1 MSTIPSLGHFSTDTR
16 IRTLTKRFG
25 VTYATVTPYPCVFE
39 YKVGIEPTPLVLQT
53 NRPPR
58 STYTFVSPT
67 GLEPVTPSLKVRC
80 SKPTELRRRCL
91 SDRDRTCDL
100 RVPNSPLSQTELHL
114 DIMDNIFVPNFTFD
128 FQRAKEIIAFSDL
141 PVDAH
146 LMIADPDNSAPKYAQ
161 AGCVSVTFHLE
172 AAKNIGQTISDV
184 KSNGA
189 KVGVAVKPGTPF
201 SLVEPF
207 IEQIDLLLIMTVEPG
222 FGGQSFM
229 HEQMDKVKTAR
240 SRIELIKGGKPLI
253 QVDGGISLETIGEAA
268 SAGANCF
275 VAGSAV
281 YRSADPE
288 NMVQLLRKSAE
299 EHFKY

>member
-1 MSTIPSLGHFSTDTR
+1 MKNHILINPSILNA
-16 IRTLTKRFG
+16 RFDDL
-25 VTYATVTPYPCVFE
+25 ANE
-39 YKVGIEPTPLVLQT
+39 IAKV
-53 NRPPR
+53 
-58 STYTFVSPT
+58 
-67 GLEPVTPSLKVRC
+67 
-80 SKPTELRRRCL
+80 
-91 SDRDRTCDL
+91 
-100 RVPNSPLSQTELHL
+100 SQSADQLHL

-128 FQRAKEIIAFSDL
+128 FQRAKEIIEFSDL

-146 LMIADPDNSAPKYAQ
+146 LMIADPDINAPKYAQ

-189 KVGVAVKPGTPF
+189 KVGVAVKPGTSF

-207 IEQIDLLLIMTVEPG
+207 IEQIDLLLVMTVEPG

-229 HEQMDKVKTAR
+229 HDQMDKVKIAR
-240 SRIELIKGGKPLI
+240 SRIELMKGTKPLI

-268 SAGANCF
+268 NAGANCF

-281 YRSADPE
+281 YKSADPE

>member
-1 MSTIPSLGHFSTDTR
+1 MKNHILINPSILNA
-16 IRTLTKRFG
+16 RFDDL
-25 VTYATVTPYPCVFE
+25 ANE
-39 YKVGIEPTPLVLQT
+39 IAKV
-53 NRPPR
+53 
-58 STYTFVSPT
+58 
-67 GLEPVTPSLKVRC
+67 
-80 SKPTELRRRCL
+80 
-91 SDRDRTCDL
+91 
-100 RVPNSPLSQTELHL
+100 SQSADQLHL

-128 FQRAKEIIAFSDL
+128 FQRAKEIIEFSDL

-146 LMIADPDNSAPKYAQ
+146 LMIADPDISAPKYAQ

-189 KVGVAVKPGTPF
+189 KVGVAVKPGTSF

-207 IEQIDLLLIMTVEPG
+207 IEQIDLLLVMTVEPG

-229 HEQMDKVKTAR
+229 HDQMDKVKTAR
-240 SRIELIKGGKPLI
+240 SRIELMKGTKPLI

-268 SAGANCF
+268 NAGANCF

-281 YRSADPE
+281 YKSANPE
-288 NMVQLLRKSAE
+288 NMVQMLRKSAE

>member
-1 MSTIPSLGHFSTDTR
+1 MKNNILINPSILNAKFDDLANE
-16 IRTLTKRFG
+16 I
-25 VTYATVTPYPCVFE
+25 A
-39 YKVGIEPTPLVLQT
+39 KV
-53 NRPPR
+53 
-58 STYTFVSPT
+58 
-67 GLEPVTPSLKVRC
+67 SLNA
-80 SKPTELRRRCL
+80 
-91 SDRDRTCDL
+91 D
-100 RVPNSPLSQTELHL
+100 QLHL

-146 LMIADPDNSAPKYAQ
+146 LMIADPDVSAPRYAQ

-281 YRSADPE
+281 YKSADPE

>member
-1 MSTIPSLGHFSTDTR
+1 MKNHILINPSILNA
-16 IRTLTKRFG
+16 RFDDL
-25 VTYATVTPYPCVFE
+25 ANE
-39 YKVGIEPTPLVLQT
+39 IAKV
-53 NRPPR
+53 
-58 STYTFVSPT
+58 
-67 GLEPVTPSLKVRC
+67 
-80 SKPTELRRRCL
+80 
-91 SDRDRTCDL
+91 
-100 RVPNSPLSQTELHL
+100 SQSADQLHL

-128 FQRAKEIIAFSDL
+128 FQRAKEIIEFSDL

-146 LMIADPDNSAPKYAQ
+146 LMIADPDISAPKYAQ

-189 KVGVAVKPGTPF
+189 KVGVAVKPGTSF

-281 YRSADPE
+281 YKSADPE

>member
-1 MSTIPSLGHFSTDTR
+1 MKNNILINPSILNAKFDDLANE
-16 IRTLTKRFG
+16 I
-25 VTYATVTPYPCVFE
+25 A
-39 YKVGIEPTPLVLQT
+39 KV
-53 NRPPR
+53 
-58 STYTFVSPT
+58 
-67 GLEPVTPSLKVRC
+67 
-80 SKPTELRRRCL
+80 
-91 SDRDRTCDL
+91 
-100 RVPNSPLSQTELHL
+100 SQSADQLHL

-146 LMIADPDNSAPKYAQ
+146 LMIADPDNSAPKYAQAGCVSDPDNSAPKYAQ

-253 QVDGGISLETIGEAA
+253 QVDGGISLETIGEC
-268 SAGANCF
+268 SVESGI
-275 VAGSAV
+275 S
-281 YRSADPE
+281 
-288 NMVQLLRKSAE
+288 
-299 EHFKY
+299 

>member
-1 MSTIPSLGHFSTDTR
+1 MKNHILINPSILNA
-16 IRTLTKRFG
+16 RFDDL
-25 VTYATVTPYPCVFE
+25 ANE
-39 YKVGIEPTPLVLQT
+39 IAKV
-53 NRPPR
+53 
-58 STYTFVSPT
+58 
-67 GLEPVTPSLKVRC
+67 
-80 SKPTELRRRCL
+80 
-91 SDRDRTCDL
+91 
-100 RVPNSPLSQTELHL
+100 SQSADQLHL

-128 FQRAKEIIAFSDL
+128 FQRAKEIIEFSDL

-146 LMIADPDNSAPKYAQ
+146 LMIADPDISAPKYAQ

-172 AAKNIGQTISDV
+172 AAKNIEQTISNV

-189 KVGVAVKPGTPF
+189 KIGVAVKPGTSF

-207 IEQIDLLLIMTVEPG
+207 IEQIDLLLVMTVEPG

-229 HEQMDKVKTAR
+229 HDQMDKVKTAR
-240 SRIELIKGGKPLI
+240 SRIELIKGTKPLI

-268 SAGANCF
+268 NAGANCF

-281 YRSADPE
+281 YKSADPE
-288 NMVQLLRKSAE
+288 NMVQMLRKSAE

>member
-1 MSTIPSLGHFSTDTR
+1 MRNNILINPSILNAKFDDLANE
-16 IRTLTKRFG
+16 I
-25 VTYATVTPYPCVFE
+25 A
-39 YKVGIEPTPLVLQT
+39 KV
-53 NRPPR
+53 
-58 STYTFVSPT
+58 
-67 GLEPVTPSLKVRC
+67 SLNA
-80 SKPTELRRRCL
+80 
-91 SDRDRTCDL
+91 D
-100 RVPNSPLSQTELHL
+100 QLHL

-172 AAKNIGQTISDV
+172 AAKNVGQTITDV

-189 KVGVAVKPGTPF
+189 KVGVAVKPGT
-201 SLVEPF
+201 SLSLIEPF

-229 HEQMDKVKTAR
+229 HDQMDKVKTAR
-240 SRIELIKGGKPLI
+240 SRIELMKGTKPLI

-281 YRSADPE
+281 YKSADPE

>member
-1 MSTIPSLGHFSTDTR
+1 MKNHILINPSILNAKFDDLANE
-16 IRTLTKRFG
+16 I
-25 VTYATVTPYPCVFE
+25 A
-39 YKVGIEPTPLVLQT
+39 KV
-53 NRPPR
+53 
-58 STYTFVSPT
+58 
-67 GLEPVTPSLKVRC
+67 
-80 SKPTELRRRCL
+80 
-91 SDRDRTCDL
+91 
-100 RVPNSPLSQTELHL
+100 SQSADQLHL

-128 FQRAKEIIAFSDL
+128 FQRAKEIIEFSDL

-146 LMIADPDNSAPKYAQ
+146 LMIADPDISAPKYAQ

-253 QVDGGISLETIGEAA
+253 QVDGGVSLETIGEAA

-281 YRSADPE
+281 YKSADPE

>member
-1 MSTIPSLGHFSTDTR
+1 MKNHILINPSILNA
-16 IRTLTKRFG
+16 RFDDL
-25 VTYATVTPYPCVFE
+25 ANE
-39 YKVGIEPTPLVLQT
+39 IAKV
-53 NRPPR
+53 
-58 STYTFVSPT
+58 
-67 GLEPVTPSLKVRC
+67 
-80 SKPTELRRRCL
+80 
-91 SDRDRTCDL
+91 
-100 RVPNSPLSQTELHL
+100 SQSADQLHL

-128 FQRAKEIIAFSDL
+128 FQRAKEIIEFSDL

-146 LMIADPDNSAPKYAQ
+146 LMIADPDISAPKYAQ

-189 KVGVAVKPGTPF
+189 KVGVAVKPGTSF

-207 IEQIDLLLIMTVEPG
+207 IEQIDLLLVMTVEPG

-229 HEQMDKVKTAR
+229 HDQMDKVKTAR
-240 SRIELIKGGKPLI
+240 SRIELMKGTKPLI

-268 SAGANCF
+268 NAGANCF

-288 NMVQLLRKSAE
+288 NMVQMLRKSAE

>member
-1 MSTIPSLGHFSTDTR
+1 MKNNILINPSILNAKFDDLANE
-16 IRTLTKRFG
+16 I
-25 VTYATVTPYPCVFE
+25 A
-39 YKVGIEPTPLVLQT
+39 KV
-53 NRPPR
+53 
-58 STYTFVSPT
+58 
-67 GLEPVTPSLKVRC
+67 
-80 SKPTELRRRCL
+80 
-91 SDRDRTCDL
+91 
-100 RVPNSPLSQTELHL
+100 SQSADQLHL

-146 LMIADPDNSAPKYAQ
+146 LMIADPDISAPRYAQ

-172 AAKNIGQTISDV
+172 AAKNVGQTITDV

-189 KVGVAVKPGTPF
+189 KVGVAVKPGT
-201 SLVEPF
+201 SLSLIEPF

-229 HEQMDKVKTAR
+229 HDQMDKVKTAR
-240 SRIELIKGGKPLI
+240 SRIELMKGTKPLI

-281 YRSADPE
+281 YKSADPE

>member
-1 MSTIPSLGHFSTDTR
+1 MKNHILINPSILNAKFDDLANE
-16 IRTLTKRFG
+16 I
-25 VTYATVTPYPCVFE
+25 A
-39 YKVGIEPTPLVLQT
+39 KV
-53 NRPPR
+53 
-58 STYTFVSPT
+58 
-67 GLEPVTPSLKVRC
+67 SL
-80 SKPTELRRRCL
+80 SA
-91 SDRDRTCDL
+91 D
-100 RVPNSPLSQTELHL
+100 QLHL

-128 FQRAKEIIAFSDL
+128 FQRAKEIIEFSDL

-146 LMIADPDNSAPKYAQ
+146 LMIADPDISAPKYAQ

-172 AAKNIGQTISDV
+172 AAKNIGQTISNV

-189 KVGVAVKPGTPF
+189 KVGVAVKPGTSF

-207 IEQIDLLLIMTVEPG
+207 IEQIDLLLVMTVEPG

-229 HEQMDKVKTAR
+229 HDQMDKVKTAR
-240 SRIELIKGGKPLI
+240 SRIELIKGTKPLI

-268 SAGANCF
+268 NAGANCF

-281 YRSADPE
+281 YKSADPE
-288 NMVQLLRKSAE
+288 NMVQLLRKSAK

>member
-1 MSTIPSLGHFSTDTR
+1 MKNHILINPSILNA
-16 IRTLTKRFG
+16 RFDDL
-25 VTYATVTPYPCVFE
+25 ANE
-39 YKVGIEPTPLVLQT
+39 IAKV
-53 NRPPR
+53 
-58 STYTFVSPT
+58 
-67 GLEPVTPSLKVRC
+67 
-80 SKPTELRRRCL
+80 
-91 SDRDRTCDL
+91 
-100 RVPNSPLSQTELHL
+100 SQSADQLHL

-128 FQRAKEIIAFSDL
+128 FQRAKEIIEFSDL

-146 LMIADPDNSAPKYAQ
+146 LMIADPDISAPKYAQ

-189 KVGVAVKPGTPF
+189 KVGVAVKPGTSF

-207 IEQIDLLLIMTVEPG
+207 IEQIDLLLVMTVEPG

-229 HEQMDKVKTAR
+229 HDQMDKVKTAR
-240 SRIELIKGGKPLI
+240 SRIELIKGTKPLI

-268 SAGANCF
+268 NAGANCF

-281 YRSADPE
+281 YKSADPE

-299 EHFKY
+299 ELFKY

>member
-1 MSTIPSLGHFSTDTR
+1 MKNNILINPSILNAKFDDLANE
-16 IRTLTKRFG
+16 I
-25 VTYATVTPYPCVFE
+25 A
-39 YKVGIEPTPLVLQT
+39 KV
-53 NRPPR
+53 
-58 STYTFVSPT
+58 
-67 GLEPVTPSLKVRC
+67 
-80 SKPTELRRRCL
+80 
-91 SDRDRTCDL
+91 
-100 RVPNSPLSQTELHL
+100 SQSADQLHL

-146 LMIADPDNSAPKYAQ
+146 LMIADPDISAPKYAQ

-281 YRSADPE
+281 YKSADPE

>member
-1 MSTIPSLGHFSTDTR
+1 MKNHILINPR
-16 IRTLTKRFG
+16 ILNARFDDL
-25 VTYATVTPYPCVFE
+25 ANE
-39 YKVGIEPTPLVLQT
+39 IAKV
-53 NRPPR
+53 
-58 STYTFVSPT
+58 
-67 GLEPVTPSLKVRC
+67 
-80 SKPTELRRRCL
+80 
-91 SDRDRTCDL
+91 
-100 RVPNSPLSQTELHL
+100 SQSADQLHL

-128 FQRAKEIIAFSDL
+128 FQRAKEIIEFSDL

-146 LMIADPDNSAPKYAQ
+146 LMIADPDISAPKYAQ

-189 KVGVAVKPGTPF
+189 KVGVAVKPGTSF

-207 IEQIDLLLIMTVEPG
+207 IEQIDLLLVMTVEPG

-229 HEQMDKVKTAR
+229 HDQMDKVKTAR
-240 SRIELIKGGKPLI
+240 SRIELMKGTKPLI

-268 SAGANCF
+268 NAGANCF

-288 NMVQLLRKSAE
+288 NMVQMLRKSAE

>member
-1 MSTIPSLGHFSTDTR
+1 MKNNILINPSILNAKFDDLANE
-16 IRTLTKRFG
+16 I
-25 VTYATVTPYPCVFE
+25 A
-39 YKVGIEPTPLVLQT
+39 KV
-53 NRPPR
+53 
-58 STYTFVSPT
+58 
-67 GLEPVTPSLKVRC
+67 SL
-80 SKPTELRRRCL
+80 SA
-91 SDRDRTCDL
+91 D
-100 RVPNSPLSQTELHL
+100 QLHL

-229 HEQMDKVKTAR
+229 HEQMDKVRTAR

-253 QVDGGISLETIGEAA
+253 QVDGGVSLETIGEAA

-281 YRSADPE
+281 YKSADPE

>member
-1 MSTIPSLGHFSTDTR
+1 MKNHILINPSILNAKFDDLANE
-16 IRTLTKRFG
+16 I
-25 VTYATVTPYPCVFE
+25 A
-39 YKVGIEPTPLVLQT
+39 KV
-53 NRPPR
+53 
-58 STYTFVSPT
+58 
-67 GLEPVTPSLKVRC
+67 
-80 SKPTELRRRCL
+80 
-91 SDRDRTCDL
+91 
-100 RVPNSPLSQTELHL
+100 SQSADQLHL

-146 LMIADPDNSAPKYAQ
+146 LMIADPDISAPKYAQ

-281 YRSADPE
+281 YKSADPE

>member
-1 MSTIPSLGHFSTDTR
+1 MKNNILINPSILNAKFDDLANE
-16 IRTLTKRFG
+16 I
-25 VTYATVTPYPCVFE
+25 A
-39 YKVGIEPTPLVLQT
+39 KV
-53 NRPPR
+53 
-58 STYTFVSPT
+58 
-67 GLEPVTPSLKVRC
+67 
-80 SKPTELRRRCL
+80 
-91 SDRDRTCDL
+91 
-100 RVPNSPLSQTELHL
+100 SQSADQLHL

-146 LMIADPDNSAPKYAQ
+146 LMIADPDISAPRYAQ

-189 KVGVAVKPGTPF
+189 KVGVAVKPGTPL
-201 SLVEPF
+201 SLIEPF

-229 HEQMDKVKTAR
+229 HDQMDKVKTAR
-240 SRIELIKGGKPLI
+240 SRIELIKGTKPLI

-281 YRSADPE
+281 YKSADPE

>member
-1 MSTIPSLGHFSTDTR
+1 MKNNILINPSILNAKFDDLANE
-16 IRTLTKRFG
+16 I
-25 VTYATVTPYPCVFE
+25 A
-39 YKVGIEPTPLVLQT
+39 KV
-53 NRPPR
+53 
-58 STYTFVSPT
+58 
-67 GLEPVTPSLKVRC
+67 
-80 SKPTELRRRCL
+80 
-91 SDRDRTCDL
+91 
-100 RVPNSPLSQTELHL
+100 SQSADQLHL

-146 LMIADPDNSAPKYAQ
+146 LMIADPDVSAPRYAQ

-172 AAKNIGQTISDV
+172 AAKNVGQTITDV

-189 KVGVAVKPGTPF
+189 KVGVAVKPGT
-201 SLVEPF
+201 SLSLIEPF

-229 HEQMDKVKTAR
+229 HDQMDKVKTAR
-240 SRIELIKGGKPLI
+240 SRIELMKGTKPLI

-281 YRSADPE
+281 YKSADPE

>member
-1 MSTIPSLGHFSTDTR
+1 MKNHILINPSILNA
-16 IRTLTKRFG
+16 RFDDL
-25 VTYATVTPYPCVFE
+25 ANE
-39 YKVGIEPTPLVLQT
+39 IAKV
-53 NRPPR
+53 
-58 STYTFVSPT
+58 
-67 GLEPVTPSLKVRC
+67 
-80 SKPTELRRRCL
+80 
-91 SDRDRTCDL
+91 
-100 RVPNSPLSQTELHL
+100 SQSADQLHL

-128 FQRAKEIIAFSDL
+128 FQRAKEIIEFSDL

-146 LMIADPDNSAPKYAQ
+146 LMIADPDISAPKYAQ

-189 KVGVAVKPGTPF
+189 KVGVAVKPGTSF

-207 IEQIDLLLIMTVEPG
+207 IEQIDLLLVMTVEPG

-229 HEQMDKVKTAR
+229 HDQMDKVKTAR
-240 SRIELIKGGKPLI
+240 SRIELMKGTKPLI

-268 SAGANCF
+268 NAGANCF

-281 YRSADPE
+281 YKSADPE
-288 NMVQLLRKSAE
+288 NMVQMLRKSAE

>member
-1 MSTIPSLGHFSTDTR
+1 MKNHILINPSILNAKFDDLANE
-16 IRTLTKRFG
+16 I
-25 VTYATVTPYPCVFE
+25 A
-39 YKVGIEPTPLVLQT
+39 KV
-53 NRPPR
+53 
-58 STYTFVSPT
+58 
-67 GLEPVTPSLKVRC
+67 
-80 SKPTELRRRCL
+80 
-91 SDRDRTCDL
+91 
-100 RVPNSPLSQTELHL
+100 SQSADQLHL

-128 FQRAKEIIAFSDL
+128 FQRAKEIIEFSDL

-146 LMIADPDNSAPKYAQ
+146 LMIADPDISAPKYAQ

-172 AAKNIGQTISDV
+172 AAKNIGQTISNV

-189 KVGVAVKPGTPF
+189 KVGLAVKPGTSF

-207 IEQIDLLLIMTVEPG
+207 IEQIDLLLVMTVEPG

-229 HEQMDKVKTAR
+229 HDQMDKVKTAR
-240 SRIELIKGGKPLI
+240 SRIELIKGTKPLI

-268 SAGANCF
+268 NAGANCF

-281 YRSADPE
+281 YNSADPE

>member
-1 MSTIPSLGHFSTDTR
+1 MKNHILINPSILNAKFDNLANE
-16 IRTLTKRFG
+16 I
-25 VTYATVTPYPCVFE
+25 A
-39 YKVGIEPTPLVLQT
+39 KV
-53 NRPPR
+53 
-58 STYTFVSPT
+58 
-67 GLEPVTPSLKVRC
+67 
-80 SKPTELRRRCL
+80 
-91 SDRDRTCDL
+91 
-100 RVPNSPLSQTELHL
+100 SQSADQLHL

-146 LMIADPDNSAPKYAQ
+146 LMIADPDVSAPRYAQ

-172 AAKNIGQTISDV
+172 AAKNVGQTITDV

-189 KVGVAVKPGTPF
+189 KVGVAVKPGT
-201 SLVEPF
+201 SLSLIEPF

-229 HEQMDKVKTAR
+229 HDQMDKVKTAR
-240 SRIELIKGGKPLI
+240 SRIELMKGTKPLI

-281 YRSADPE
+281 YKSADPE